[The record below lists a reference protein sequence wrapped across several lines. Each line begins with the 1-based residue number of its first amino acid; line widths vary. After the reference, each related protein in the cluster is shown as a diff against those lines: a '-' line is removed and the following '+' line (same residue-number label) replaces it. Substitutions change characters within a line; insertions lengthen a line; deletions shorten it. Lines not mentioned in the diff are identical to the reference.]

1 MASNMH
7 ELRLD
12 GLTALVTG
20 AGSGIG
26 AAVARLLA
34 DRGARV
40 CVNDLREESCAAVT
54 EEINRSKGT
63 AVSAPGDV
71 ANSDAVREIVDTTV
85 QAFGS
90 IHILVNNAGK
100 GGTGKR
106 FAQLEESEWTE
117 MLRVNLGSVFAMTH
131 VVLPHIPR
139 DGSGRIINMSSM
151 FGISGA
157 AGSVHYSAAK
167 AGMIGFSK
175 ALARELAEEKITVNA
190 VAPGIIDTPMFRAR
204 GVKPGPPWLL
214 WPRLGTPED
223 IAQTVAFLSSR
234 AGEFITGQV
243 ISPNGG
249 GVI

>member
-1 MASNMH
+1 MH

-40 CVNDLREESCAAVT
+40 CVNDLREDWCMAVN
-54 EEINRSKGT
+54 EEINGGRGS
-63 AVSAPGDV
+63 AISAPGD
-71 ANSDAVREIVDTTV
+71 AADREAVGRIVDKAV
-85 QAFGS
+85 QAFGA
-90 IHILVNNAGK
+90 INILINNAGM

-106 FAQLEESEWTE
+106 FVQLEEPEWTE

-131 VVLPHIPR
+131 AALPHIPH
-139 DGSGRIINMSSM
+139 DGTGRIINMSSM

-167 AGMIGFSK
+167 AGMIGFTKS
-175 ALARELAEEKITVNA
+175 LARELAEEKITVN
-190 VAPGIIDTPMFRAR
+190 VIAPGIIDTPMFRAR
-204 GVKPGPPWLL
+204 GVKAEPPWLL

-223 IAQTVAFLSSR
+223 VAQTVGFLASS
-234 AGEFITGQV
+234 AAEFITGQV